1 MDITK
6 AIRLF
11 QEFFGL
17 EVTGTLNN
25 ETFTLM
31 KKPRCGNPDINQKT
45 GQHKRYTLLGEDTW
59 GKKKLTYYLQEG
71 YDWNINTQ
79 RRLLKKAFGK
89 WIRYTQ
95 FEFKLFDK
103 PEDADIKIRYSVQVT
118 TFFA

>member
-31 KKPRCGNPDINQKT
+31 KKPPLWQPGYKSENRDDTNDIPCWEKT
-45 GQHKRYTLLGEDTW
+45 RGERRNLRTTYRKGTIGILTLRGD
-59 GKKKLTYYLQEG
+59 
-71 YDWNINTQ
+71 
-79 RRLLKKAFGK
+79 F
-89 WIRYTQ
+89 
-95 FEFKLFDK
+95 
-103 PEDADIKIRYSVQVT
+103 
-118 TFFA
+118 